1 MKYVL
6 VTRMN
11 YFYLMLFAIVDIDE
25 CENETLNACDVHA
38 NCSNNVG
45 SYDCFCLSGFEGDG
59 FSCLGM
65 F

>member
-1 MKYVL
+1 MYICIVL
-6 VTRMN
+6 YNV
-11 YFYLMLFAIVDIDE
+11 IIDIDE

-59 FSCLGM
+59 FICSGM
-65 F
+65 FLRER